1 MLLLGIGLLFLVGDT
16 SWLCSFV
23 QTSFAHFGV
32 GLKLLLLL
40 LLLLLGGLWLGLL
53 LLRLLYDVLLG
64 LRLDLRLRCVRGVP
78 FLLGYPR

>member
-1 MLLLGIGLLFLVGDT
+1 MLLRGIGLLLLVGDT

-23 QTSFAHFGV
+23 QTSFAHFGA
-32 GLKLLLLL
+32 GLKLLL

-53 LLRLLYDVLLG
+53 LLRLLYDILLG